1 MNAAGIW
8 ERVGANRTAVACLVF
23 LAAILASSLAAPLL
37 PLPSPTRMEL
47 RGEPG
52 PPVPPWRESFRH
64 GFRAEPGE
72 LGSIDARLSA
82 LRTRIFGDLETAPW
96 LGTDAK
102 GRDLLAR
109 VVWGSRT
116 SILAALAAT
125 LACLA
130 IGATFGA
137 VAGFSGGRTDDLMMR
152 AVDALQSLPFVFL
165 VIFLI
170 GIVGEYRAEL
180 ADRFGVDRE
189 TVFYV
194 VLGAVS
200 WLSTARL
207 VRGQTL
213 ALRRAPFVEAARVA
227 GARRSRILFAHVLPN
242 VLPVVLV
249 SLTLTVPAVMLTEAF
264 LSFLGLG
271 IEPPKVSWG
280 ILAADGIEAIHP
292 LRIAWWLVV
301 APALAMGSVLLALN
315 VVGDALRDALDPK
328 LVRAGRGR
336 G

>member
-1 MNAAGIW
+1 VNAAGAW
-8 ERVGANRTAVACLVF
+8 NRLRANHAAFACLLF
-23 LAAILASSLAAPLL
+23 LAAILGSSLAAPLL

-52 PPVPPWRESFRH
+52 PPVPPWREGFRH
-64 GFRAEPGE
+64 GFRADPDDFGA
-72 LGSIDARLSA
+72 IDARLSA

-137 VAGFSGGRTDDLMMR
+137 VAGLAGGRTDDLLMR
-152 AVDALQSLPFVFL
+152 TVDALQSLPFVFL

-180 ADRFGVDRE
+180 ADRYGIDRE

-200 WLSTARL
+200 WLTTARL
-207 VRGQTL
+207 VRGQTQV
-213 ALRRAPFVEAARVA
+213 LRRAPFVEAARVA
-227 GARRSRILFAHVLPN
+227 GAGRSRILLAHVLPN

-249 SLTLTVPAVMLTEAF
+249 SLTLTVPTVMLTEAF

-292 LRIAWWLVV
+292 LRVAWWLVL

-328 LVRAGRGR
+328 LARAAGG
-336 G
+336 GN